1 MSGDKVLEGAET
13 VIHQVGVVVQDLEKT
28 VEFLTA
34 LVLQR
39 GFEMWCNAAH
49 HPCVEGGQH
58 DRPDRDDPTNGFGD
72 PRY

>member
-34 LVLQR
+34 LVIR
-39 GFEMWCNAAH
+39 
-49 HPCVEGGQH
+49 
-58 DRPDRDDPTNGFGD
+58 
-72 PRY
+72 

>member
-34 LVLQR
+34 LGLSPFTMR
-39 GFEMWCNAAH
+39 TATHPAAMG
-49 HPCVEGGQH
+49 C
-58 DRPDRDDPTNGFGD
+58 
-72 PRY
+72 PRCGCHVR